1 MVTKEEMDKV
11 DLEIE
16 QLYSKGETILQ
27 TMRHQLQRQK
37 DHEREY

>member
-16 QLYSKGETILQ
+16 
-27 TMRHQLQRQK
+27 
-37 DHEREY
+37 